1 MKCCN
6 AQSMPGVRPPSGLP
20 GSSYLID
27 ASALEDSRTLN
38 PTSSPGP
45 MCREKALLHP
55 ARNGSPPACFS
66 LDCSTMG
73 AEENWIPC
81 APANR
86 RIKRA
91 PAAALA
97 RMRTS

>member
-1 MKCCN
+1 MLQCPER
-6 AQSMPGVRPPSGLP
+6 ARSTPPSGLP

-38 PTSSPGP
+38 AYIQSRTYVPGESPAPSGSD
-45 MCREKALLHP
+45 
-55 ARNGSPPACFS
+55 GSPPACFS

-81 APANR
+81 AAC
-86 RIKRA
+86 
-91 PAAALA
+91 
-97 RMRTS
+97 